1 MGGSVQIKEM
11 SLTGI
16 FEFRFVLVLIDI
28 SVLSFKGVS
37 LFELIG
43 GLLADSIGLSGVG
56 ADSNMGIEGFT
67 AVYEF

>member
-1 MGGSVQIKEM
+1 MQIKEV

-16 FEFRFVLVLIDI
+16 LKFRFVLVLVDV
-28 SVLSFKGVS
+28 SVLSFEGVS
-37 LFELIG
+37 LFELVW

-56 ADSNMGIEGFT
+56 ADSNMGVEGFA